1 MTGFYIYPVNP
12 EGSIFYVIGNCSISY
27 HIKTLRED
35 AHSCDKKMSF
45 SRPRSA
51 REFRERTFY
60 SNLPYY
66 LLMFCKIFFC
76 KPYDSAGQKEDTD

>member
-1 MTGFYIYPVNP
+1 MLPSGRMRTRAIRRCRFHDRARRESSASG
-12 EGSIFYVIGNCSISY
+12 
-27 HIKTLRED
+27 TL
-35 AHSCDKKMSF
+35 
-45 SRPRSA
+45 
-51 REFRERTFY
+51 Y